1 MSASKPKAK
10 KKNKARFSSSFKG
23 IALVLIGIALILAL
37 ILKSSLWKDY
47 PVEGKKQ
54 LLAIESGQTYSGFI
68 DRLATE
74 DQVSFPII
82 LKLYQRIMIHDT
94 IDRKSTRL
102 NSSHVKI

>member
-23 IALVLIGIALILAL
+23 IALVLIGIALILVL

-68 DRLATE
+68 DRLA
-74 DQVSFPII
+74 
-82 LKLYQRIMIHDT
+82 
-94 IDRKSTRL
+94 DRKS
-102 NSSHVKI
+102 VV